1 MGTTG
6 ITVDQNTA
14 MMLRQV
20 KQDMSRAEGRVVPM
34 AQVLRRLVD
43 SWRNGDQDELADP
56 CPECQSRLAYSHGET
71 CSRR

>member
-1 MGTTG
+1 
-6 ITVDQNTA
+6 

-43 SWRNGDQDELADP
+43 SWRNVDQDELADP
-56 CPECQSRLAYSHGET
+56 CQECGSRLAYSHHEGCT
-71 CSRR
+71 SV